1 MRPRF
6 LSTGWRSKPS
16 TAAWRFIRCRGFRGS
31 RWSKMFRT
39 TPVDWLDAFSNDDG
53 PATLLR
59 TATVD
64 LVRVEPKVALP
75 HFQATANKAVT
86 RADFT
91 LPFGVMAH
99 LATDPQTDPRQLPRF
114 QLNDAHYKG
123 DLSNAL
129 QLSIIANPNSDIQT
143 KAGGS

>member
-1 MRPRF
+1 
-6 LSTGWRSKPS
+6 
-16 TAAWRFIRCRGFRGS
+16 
-31 RWSKMFRT
+31 
-39 TPVDWLDAFSNDDG
+39 
-53 PATLLR
+53 R

-64 LVRVEPKVALP
+64 LVRVEPTIALP

-99 LATDPQTDPRQLPRF
+99 LATNPQTDPRQLPTF

-123 DLSNAL
+123 DLRNGL
-129 QLSIIANPNSDIQT
+129 QLSIIANPASFMPHVPPNGQQSNGPALT
-143 KAGGS
+143 GSMGTGSLAAPPDKSTYRSQV